1 MKKVFRLENLCCA
14 NCAAKIERSI
24 EKLEGVTRTNLN
36 FISTKL
42 VIEGEDSKMPE
53 ILVQAEAIIHKIEP
67 DVVVRPQ

>member
-24 EKLEGVTRTNLN
+24 EKLDGVTRTNVN

-42 VIEGEDSKMPE
+42 VIEGEDAKMPA
-53 ILVQAEAIIHKIEP
+53 ILSQAEAIVHKIEP
-67 DVVVRPQ
+67 DVVMRQA